1 MLLKHIHAPCFC
13 FFTIIA
19 IDRCHECKDQV
30 CCHVQ
35 RPVKAIDM
43 TAGYTGFIPECDH
56 NAQACHEASAVD
68 QPRQD
73 GEAST
78 MLFTMDQYSRQR
90 VPLYTGHRPT
100 ALSNLTAAQ
109 PAHAPTLQTTQVSSQ
124 LTSAITICTPSAGI
138 SGQLYRPVGVC
149 CAA

>member
-1 MLLKHIHAPCFC
+1 MCLAIFMNIEDAKTLL
-13 FFTIIA
+13 
-19 IDRCHECKDQV
+19 RCA
-30 CCHVQ
+30 
-35 RPVKAIDM
+35 VKVVDT
-43 TAGYTGFIPECDH
+43 TAGYTGFIPGCDH

-109 PAHAPTLQTTQVSSQ
+109 PAHGPTLQTTQVSSQ
-124 LTSAITICTPSAGI
+124 LTNADTAVIFRNTADVKPTC
-138 SGQLYRPVGVC
+138 Y
-149 CAA
+149 AA

>member
-1 MLLKHIHAPCFC
+1 MQNPLL
-13 FFTIIA
+13 
-19 IDRCHECKDQV
+19 R
-30 CCHVQ
+30 
-35 RPVKAIDM
+35 VKVVDA
-43 TAGYTGFIPECDH
+43 TAGYTGFIPGCDH

-109 PAHAPTLQTTQVSSQ
+109 PAHGPTLQTTQVSSQ
-124 LTSAITICTPSAGI
+124 LTKQHQSFLGTTADVCMSCCLGCHGGSDCMVHPHICLI
-138 SGQLYRPVGVC
+138 QLEHGYVMRFWPVEPLV
-149 CAA
+149 